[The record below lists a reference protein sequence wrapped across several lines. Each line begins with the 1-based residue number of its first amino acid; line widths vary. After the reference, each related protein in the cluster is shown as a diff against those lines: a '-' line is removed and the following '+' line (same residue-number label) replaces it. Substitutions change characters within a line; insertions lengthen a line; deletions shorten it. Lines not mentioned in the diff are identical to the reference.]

1 MRTLNL
7 LLLASLLLVTNL
19 STSQEPPE
27 LAEAATLTNSVLKLY
42 DAEKYDEAL
51 PLAKRAL
58 QIREKSL
65 PRTDQRVSDA
75 WTNLAEIYIGKLDY
89 DAARKAFERVIDLQ
103 EEANG
108 PENPRIAAAL
118 DRLAPLYF
126 RTGNYSK
133 AENAYKRALAVRE
146 KSLGTDNVQVARS
159 LFALAE
165 FYRVRREFQSALENY
180 QRALRLY
187 KKLSST
193 NTPEFVRAREG
204 YSCLSY
210 AKPDLTAEIQALWK
224 EFVDPEQD
232 SPPEPGKVLNGR
244 ALSLP
249 KPDYPP
255 AARQL
260 RLAGQVVVLVLI
272 DETGKVISARDMC
285 QGPLYLSEA
294 SVAAALNARFSPTKL
309 SGMPVKVNGII
320 QYNFVAR

>member
-7 LLLASLLLVTNL
+7 LLLASLILLTNL
-19 STSQEPPE
+19 SPFQEPPE
-27 LAEAATLTNSVLKLY
+27 LAEAATLTTSVLKLY

-51 PLAKRAL
+51 PMAKRAL
-58 QIREKSL
+58 QIREKLL

-89 DAARKAFERVIDLQ
+89 EAARKAFERVIDLQ
-103 EEANG
+103 EEAQG
-108 PENPRIAAAL
+108 PDNPKLAPAL

-133 AENAYKRALAVRE
+133 AENSYKRALAVRE

-165 FYRVRREFQSALENY
+165 FYRVRREFPLAVENY

-187 KKLSST
+187 KKLSAT
-193 NTPEFVRAREG
+193 KTPEFVRTREG
-204 YSCLSY
+204 FSCLSY
-210 AKPDLTAEIQALWK
+210 AKPELAAEMKEVWK
-224 EFVDPEQD
+224 EFDDPDQ
-232 SPPEPGKVLNGR
+232 SVPEPGTVLNGR

-249 KPDYPP
+249 KPAYPV

-260 RLAGQVVVLVLI
+260 RLAGQVVVLVQI
-272 DETGKVISARDMC
+272 DETGNVISARDMC
-285 QGPLYLSEA
+285 QGPLYLSES
-294 SVAAALNARFSPTKL
+294 SVAAAQNARFSPTKL

-320 QYNFVAR
+320 VYNFVAR